1 MATGAEIREAIV
13 ATIEAGCQRSASW
26 FPYPVT
32 LTAGNY
38 PAGMVTWSAG
48 ANTYGATYD
57 PTDDLLFDVVLHVRG
72 SDVATANKIMDDF
85 LIRGSGSAI
94 VDLLGDDPT
103 LGGLVMDIT
112 ATGFDLAPYD
122 GPDEEFIGRVHLR
135 VMT

>member
-1 MATGAEIREAIV
+1 MASGSEIRRAIIEAIK
-13 ATIEAGCQRSASW
+13 AGCQRPASW

-38 PAGMVTWSAG
+38 PAGMVQWSAG

-57 PTDDLLFDVVLHVRG
+57 PTDDLLFDVELHVRG
-72 SDVATANKIMDDF
+72 ELFTANEIMDDF

-103 LGGLVMDIT
+103 LGGLVMDVAAI
-112 ATGFDLAPYD
+112 GFDLAPYD
-122 GPDEEFIGRVHLR
+122 GPDEDYIGRIHLR